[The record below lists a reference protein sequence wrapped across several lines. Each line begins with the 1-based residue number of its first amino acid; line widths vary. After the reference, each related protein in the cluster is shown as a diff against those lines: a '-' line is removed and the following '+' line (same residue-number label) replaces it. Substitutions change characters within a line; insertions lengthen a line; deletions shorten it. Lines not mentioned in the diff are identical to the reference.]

1 MLMRGKTKNQC
12 GEIKVTRKILK
23 ISNTPL
29 ITSECWTYYKFAIM
43 QTSEYFNDW
52 IAGHMRMF
60 IDKNGN
66 ALFGES
72 GTMYP
77 LSYYSEILKIGESRI
92 GSVKSNEICQYLV
105 DHINQGEYII
115 LDLNYEKLYD
125 DTTNDVRLHETLI
138 FGYDLNEQVFFTPL
152 LKNHV
157 FEVEKIP
164 FNTVISSYEDALN
177 YYRQDFKRIFNRR
190 IWFYGITLIKPKYFY
205 ENTNK
210 YFDLISKLKFQLA
223 GKVFTQKN
231 FFSEQEENS
240 YFTGISATK
249 YFTELLKNKLDSQAL
264 ISEGE
269 ALRFAKSC
277 LKIHENQK
285 IIYESLKWFFEN
297 IGGGNENFSLF
308 ILEYE
313 KNCKKTSICVSLL
326 YKYLVN
332 RQESLLLRTVSNLEE
347 IYTNEKHILENL
359 ITICS
364 DVYTKKLL

>member
-1 MLMRGKTKNQC
+1 M
-12 GEIKVTRKILK
+12 TRKILK

-29 ITSECWTYYKFAIM
+29 ITSECWTYYKFAIL
-43 QTSEYFNDW
+43 QTSKYFNDW
-52 IAGHMRMF
+52 IAGHIRMF

-77 LSYYSEILKIGESRI
+77 LSYYSEILEIGESKI

-105 DHINQGEYII
+105 GHINQGEYIV

-125 DTTNDVRLHETLI
+125 NKNNNVRMHETLI
-138 FGYDLNEQVFFTPL
+138 FGYDLREQVFFTPL

-164 FNTVISSYEDALN
+164 FNTVMSAYEDTLN
-177 YYRQDFKRIFNRR
+177 YYQQDFKRLFNRR
-190 IWFYGITLIKPKYFY
+190 IWFYGITLIKPKRFY
-205 ENTNK
+205 KNTNK
-210 YFDLISKLKFQLA
+210 YFDLISKLKFRLA
-223 GKVFTQKN
+223 GKIFIQKN
-231 FFSEQEENS
+231 FSSAQEENS

-249 YFTELLKNKLDSQAL
+249 YFAELLKNKLDSQTS
-264 ISEGE
+264 ISEE
-269 ALRFAKSC
+269 EILKFAKSC
-277 LKIHENQK
+277 LKIYENQM
-285 IIYESLKWFFEN
+285 IIYESLMWFFEN
-297 IGGGNENFSLF
+297 IGEGNEDLSFY

-313 KNCKKTSICVSLL
+313 KTCKKSSICVSLL

-332 RQESLLLRTVSNLEE
+332 RQNDLLLRAVSNLEE
-347 IYTNEKHILENL
+347 IYTNEKFILENL

-364 DVYTKKLL
+364 DVYTKKLC